1 MSGAFCGATVTP
13 ASRTVLVFFFASL
26 ILSLS
31 HAALSAVL
39 AVAPALLGEQL
50 GSAACGTLF
59 IAWVV
64 SSLVASYYMRVL
76 KTPRRALLVG
86 LAGNVIYL
94 SGTCAAAYF
103 DGGGRGGLW
112 VAGSRRPPLVIRVE

>member
-64 SSLVASYYMRVL
+64 SSLVGGAVVL
-76 KTPRRALLVG
+76 AVPWLCTVVVCCGCGERHVQH
-86 LAGNVIYL
+86 
-94 SGTCAAAYF
+94 
-103 DGGGRGGLW
+103 
-112 VAGSRRPPLVIRVE
+112 